1 MSAKKLASV
10 GAQNYCD
17 CEMRNTGAAL
27 TTTCQSGTR
36 VYRQGTGSGWP
47 PLGATTGANEP
58 HTQLGLVIIKKLRW
72 TTMFLQSTVV

>member
-10 GAQNYCD
+10 GAQNYCV

-27 TTTCQSGTR
+27 MTTCQSGTR
-36 VYRQGTGSGWP
+36 VYRRGTGYAWP

>member
-17 CEMRNTGAAL
+17 CEMRNAL
-27 TTTCQSGTR
+27 TTTCQSGTM
-36 VYRQGTGSGWP
+36 VYRRSTGFGWP